1 MRNKGLKRWEEIK
14 VLLPYVKALRINGA
28 DEAEAAGALGISYA
42 TYKRYKK
49 LYPELKEA
57 VEVDK
62 EKADIAVQ
70 TALLKSAT
78 GYTVKV
84 KKAFK
89 LKDVHYDERGKKIE
103 KERLELF
110 EEEQAVPPNLSAQ
123 TYWLKNRC
131 PKMWNDAREEDEKDS
146 GIVIL
151 PEVNLM
157 SKGEQAEDEQ

>member
-14 VLLPYVKALRINGA
+14 KLLPYVKALRINGA

-42 TYKRYKK
+42 TYKRYKNK
-49 LYPELKEA
+49 YPEFKEA
-57 VEVDK
+57 VEADK

-89 LKDVHYDERGKKIE
+89 LKDIHYDERGKKVE

-131 PKMWNDAREEDEKDS
+131 PKMWNNEGEEDEKES

-151 PEVNLM
+151 PEIKAI
-157 SKGEQAEDEQ
+157 SEGEKAENE

>member
-1 MRNKGLKRWEEIK
+1 MRNKKAKRWEEIK
-14 VLLPYVKALRINGA
+14 SLLPYAKALRINGA
-28 DEAEAAGALGISYA
+28 DEAYVAKSLGISVSC
-42 TYKRYKK
+42 YKRYKK
-49 LYPELKEA
+49 LYPEFKEA

-62 EKADIAVQ
+62 DKADIMVE

-89 LKDVHYDERGKKIE
+89 LKDIHYDERGKKIE

-131 PKMWNDAREEDEKDS
+131 PKMWGEKQEAEVS
-146 GIVIL
+146 EGGVVLL
-151 PEVNLM
+151 PEVKALTE
-157 SKGEQAEDEQ
+157 GAEDEQ

>member
-1 MRNKGLKRWEEIK
+1 MSKKGQRRFERIK
-14 VLLPYVKALRINGA
+14 ALLPYIKAIRINGA
-28 DEAEAAGALGISYA
+28 SEKEAADSLGISYA
-42 TYKRYKK
+42 TYKRYKRD
-49 LYPELKEA
+49 YPEFKEA
-57 VEVDK
+57 VDTDR
-62 EKADIAVQ
+62 EKADIDVQ

-89 LKDVHYDERGKKIE
+89 LKDIHYDERGKKVE

-131 PKMWNDAREEDEKDS
+131 PKMWSERQDETES
-146 GIVIL
+146 GGIVIL
-151 PEVNLM
+151 PEI
-157 SKGEQAEDEQ
+157 KTITEGDENE